1 MLSIL
6 GRDAMWGDIR
16 KFFRQ
21 RSEQLSMQ
29 EWTPAAVR
37 EVERSLQEDS
47 PELRGSFL
55 GCLRHVC
62 DMELAIERGMTPA
75 EAGFVRRLRRK
86 LESKTPFL
94 KSPLAKH
101 SEDLIRSAHENQDWK
116 SLLGICDLAR
126 VLGVR
131 IGRNPLQH
139 PLVSDA
145 VFWEVLFGLSLQARA
160 WNRLHKTQ
168 GSRQIRPLDVY
179 IGASIVPVEGGE
191 IPSLSFM
198 RGAASSGSWMSG
210 SLDRWLQE
218 IIQQPGDSLIPL
230 PSWTTPWSWLRQAA
244 DQILASPVGTRSAVV
259 NTIARALQ
267 EMGWDADR
275 PKDAASERLQRM
287 IEELASRQRGSATNV
302 RPSSA
307 TQRIAPDTGVGFETG
322 SFSIFQPEMHSGG
335 EATAIALP
343 AAAFKEKSVF
353 RDQFKEK
360 CLAWKAAIG
369 SGLTPDGKAW
379 WEDFLGILET
389 MAGERRA
396 WAVRMREVADSA
408 LIAGFEDLVRFF
420 YPAPVRPGRLA
431 FSCLDRYPPDPR
443 DGKDRVVLDMLY
455 SACDECLGNSAQPTA
470 LVAVRRWQAQSN
482 ARLLPSHSPGW
493 WEWLAQ
499 EGAAR
504 AELVQTQESRS
515 FPAGA
520 RETFL
525 AMPSVPSDLEDRL
538 AALGEASGMDPMEAD
553 DELHRIILSIETAK
567 EQSLRDLLTRF

>member
-1 MLSIL
+1 
-6 GRDAMWGDIR
+6 
-16 KFFRQ
+16 
-21 RSEQLSMQ
+21 MQ

-75 EAGFVRRLRRK
+75 EAGFIRRLRRK

-94 KSPLAKH
+94 KNPLAKH
-101 SEDLIRSAHENQDWK
+101 AEDLVRSSHENQDWK
-116 SLLGICDLAR
+116 ALLGICDLAR

-131 IGRNPLQH
+131 IGRTPLQH

-145 VFWEVLFGLSLQARA
+145 VFWEVLFGLSLQARV

-191 IPSLSFM
+191 VASLSFM
-198 RGAASSGSWMSG
+198 REAASSSSWMSG
-210 SLDRWLQE
+210 ALDRWLQE

-230 PSWTTPWSWLRQAA
+230 PTWTTPWSWLRQAA
-244 DQILASPVGTRSAVV
+244 DQIMASPVGARNAVV

-275 PKDAASERLQRM
+275 PKDAATERLQRM
-287 IEELASRQRGSATNV
+287 IEELASRRQGIAPVV
-302 RPSSA
+302 RPA
-307 TQRIAPDTGVGFETG
+307 TVSQRISPDAGVGFETG
-322 SFSIFQPEMHSGG
+322 SFSIFKPEELSGSDAVPASV
-335 EATAIALP
+335 EAPSL
-343 AAAFKEKSVF
+343 EKTLF
-353 RDQFKEK
+353 RSQFKEK
-360 CLAWKAAIG
+360 CLAWNGAIG

-379 WEDFLGILET
+379 WEDFLRILET
-389 MAGERRA
+389 MPGERRA
-396 WAVRMREVADSA
+396 WALRMQENADTA
-408 LIAGFEDLVRFF
+408 LIAGFEDLVRFL
-420 YPAPVRPGRLA
+420 YPAPVRPGRLT

-443 DGKDRVVLDMLY
+443 DGKDLAVLDMLY
-455 SACDECLGNSAQPTA
+455 SACDECLGASAQPTA

-482 ARLLPSHSPGW
+482 ARMLPSHSPGW
-493 WEWLAQ
+493 WEWLTQ
-499 EGAAR
+499 EGAVR
-504 AELVQTQESRS
+504 AELVQAPGTRA

-520 RETFL
+520 REAFL
-525 AMPSVPSDLEDRL
+525 ALPSVSTDLAERL
-538 AALGEASGMDPMEAD
+538 VALGEASAMEPKEAD
-553 DELHRIILSIETAK
+553 DELHGIILSIETAK
-567 EQSLRDLLTRF
+567 ELALRELLSRF

>member
-1 MLSIL
+1 
-6 GRDAMWGDIR
+6 MWGDIR

-75 EAGFVRRLRRK
+75 EAGFIRRLRRK

-94 KSPLAKH
+94 KSPLSKH
-101 SEDLIRSAHENQDWK
+101 AEDLIRSAHDNQDWK
-116 SLLGICDLAR
+116 ALLGVCDLAR

-168 GSRQIRPLDVY
+168 GARQIRPLDVY
-179 IGASIVPVEGGE
+179 IGASIVPAEGGE
-191 IPSLSFM
+191 VPTLSLM

-230 PSWTTPWSWLRQAA
+230 PAWTTPWSWLRQAA
-244 DQILASPVGTRSAVV
+244 DQILASPVGTRNAVV

-275 PKDAASERLQRM
+275 PKDRASARLQKM
-287 IEELASRQRGSATNV
+287 IEDLAARQQGNAPIV

-307 TQRIAPDTGVGFETG
+307 TQRIAPDAGLGFETG
-322 SFSIFQPEMHSGG
+322 SFSIFQPEELAGG
-335 EATAIALP
+335 DVAS
-343 AAAFKEKSVF
+343 AAKSAPSQEKAVF

-360 CLAWKAAIG
+360 CLAWKASIG
-369 SGLTPDGKAW
+369 SGLTPDGRAW
-379 WEDFLGILET
+379 WEDFLRILGT
-389 MAGERRA
+389 LPGERRE
-396 WAVRMREVADSA
+396 WASNMKDNADTA

-420 YPAPVRPGRLA
+420 YPAPVRPGRLT

-443 DGKDRVVLDMLY
+443 DGKDLVVLDMLY
-455 SACDECLGNSAQPTA
+455 SACDECLGTSAQPTA

-493 WEWLAQ
+493 WDWLAQ
-499 EGAAR
+499 EGAVR
-504 AELVQTQESRS
+504 AELVQVQESRI

-525 AMPSVPSDLEDRL
+525 AIPAVPSDLANRL
-538 AALGEASGMDPMEAD
+538 VSLGDAVGMDPMEAD
-553 DELHRIILSIETAK
+553 EELHRIVLSIETAK
-567 EQSLRDLLTRF
+567 EQSLRELLSRF